1 LKLLYLFG
9 ALLIVGS
16 ILLGQPEVQK
26 FGWTALGVT
35 AAINVCVLLLR
46 DYMRGRNGWLR
57 AGVIAV
63 CLTVLFLAAIGADEL
78 FHLALRT
85 RVLAVLQRVMHWI
98 GGYWVHVAAALTG

>member
-26 FGWTALGVT
+26 FGWTALWVT

-63 CLTVLFLAAIGADEL
+63 CLIVLFLAAIGADEL

-85 RVLAVLQRVMHWI
+85 RVLAVLQRVLHWI
-98 GGYWVHVAAALTG
+98 RGYWVHVAAVLTG